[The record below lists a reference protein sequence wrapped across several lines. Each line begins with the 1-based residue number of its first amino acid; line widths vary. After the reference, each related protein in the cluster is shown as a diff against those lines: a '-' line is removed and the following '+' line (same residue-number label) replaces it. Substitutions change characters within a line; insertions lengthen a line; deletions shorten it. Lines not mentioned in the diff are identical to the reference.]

1 MNKKTIGN
9 KICVS
14 VIIFILIAAIGVM
27 LFLIATKN
35 KKWTVCLQHGGRVP
49 TLLEAVE
56 NGTAVRG

>member
-1 MNKKTIGN
+1 MNQG
-9 KICVS
+9 
-14 VIIFILIAAIGVM
+14 ILSLNPRQTYELLKANGLVEG
-27 LFLIATKN
+27 LDDGWN